1 MVVQSAQPPS
11 QIIRTLKGVLDLAL
25 NLDHLHAFLVVT
37 EEGSIN
43 RAAARL
49 LRAQT
54 AVGRQIKLLEE
65 TMGVAL
71 FERTASGVILTEAG
85 NELIEFAR
93 RIFQNVAEAE
103 AAMARVGADPSGEL
117 VIAVPNALVEQLGP
131 VLFTAITDKYPL
143 ITLTMLEGDSHAVH
157 QWITNGMAQIGL
169 LPEGQNDSS
178 LHTIECGRQVLC
190 LCGATKAMSAL
201 PETIELKRALSF
213 PLALTMRPNRMRQMI
228 DHAATSI
235 GSEVRPVLSTN
246 STHLINMLMRQNKV
260 YSIRPYLGDAPA
272 VVNGITYIPLCAPE
286 VSRSIN
292 IVWSTAYPVT
302 RTTEAAR
309 TLLCELMAGLN

>member
-1 MVVQSAQPPS
+1 M
-11 QIIRTLKGVLDLAL
+11 AL

-43 RAAARL
+43 RAAVRL

-65 TMGVAL
+65 AMGVAL
-71 FERTASGVILTEAG
+71 FERSASGVILTEAG
-85 NELIEFAR
+85 TRLIEFAHQ
-93 RIFQNVAEAE
+93 IFQNVAEAE
-103 AAMARVGADPSGEL
+103 AAMAQVGSAPSGEL

-131 VLFTAITDKYPL
+131 ELFTTISEKYPL
-143 ITLTMLEGDSHAVH
+143 ISLTVLEGDSHAVH
-157 QWITNGMAQIGL
+157 QWIINGTAQIGI

-178 LHTIECGRQVLC
+178 LNSIECGRQVMC
-190 LCGATKAMSAL
+190 LCGTTEMMSEL
-201 PETIELKRALSF
+201 STTVELKRALSY

-235 GSEVRPVLSTN
+235 GSEVKAILNTN
-246 STHLINMLMRQNKV
+246 STHLINTLMHQNKV
-260 YSIRPYLGDAPA
+260 CSIRPFLGSTPA
-272 VVNGITYIPLCAPE
+272 VINGLTYIPLCSPE
-286 VSRSIN
+286 ISRSIN

-309 TLLCELMAGLN
+309 SLLSELMSGLS